1 MDLRIVIDSREQL
14 PYAFGCQTVRKKL
27 EAGDYSVEGFEHLV
41 AVERKSLADFTH
53 TVIHDFHRFAAE
65 LDRLAGYEFTAVVV
79 ETDLDAM
86 LRGLKKAELRTVK
99 PAALLG
105 SATQISARWSVPVLW
120 CGSRAAARAFT
131 ESMLRA
137 SVRELL
143 RRQRSIA

>member
-14 PYAFGCQTVRKKL
+14 PYSFGCQTVRKKL
-27 EAGDYSVEGFEHLV
+27 EAGDYSVEGYEHV
-41 AVERKSLADFTH
+41 MAVERKSLADFTN
-53 TVIHDFHRFAAE
+53 TVIHDFSRFASE
-65 LDRLAGYEFTAVVV
+65 LDRLAAYEFAVVVV
-79 ETDLDAM
+79 ETDLDAL
-86 LRGLKKAELRTVK
+86 LRGLKQAELRAVK
-99 PAALLG
+99 PTALLG
-105 SATQISARWSVPVLW
+105 SATQITARWNVPVLW